1 MADRLGWTKL
11 VITVVG
17 STIVAAAAL
26 YQYVDTSSKTA
37 RQPFLE
43 RQSSVCFQASEAA
56 ARLATTD
63 QAEQWQKS
71 WDDFWML
78 YWGPLA
84 AVENVESNTPS
95 KTSIYRGEVAQKM
108 VDFGQSI
115 KPLGRSSTKL
125 PAENLEGKAID
136 ISHACQRLVTSW
148 WETGIISTWF
158 NWLTEK
164 IGSR

>member
-1 MADRLGWTKL
+1 MADDQGLLGWTKL

-26 YQYVDTSSKTA
+26 YQYVYTSSQTA

-43 RQSSVCFQASEAA
+43 RHSALCFQASETA
-56 ARLATTD
+56 ARLATTQ
-63 QAEQWQKS
+63 QADQWQKS

-84 AVENVESNTPS
+84 IVENEANQPS
-95 KTSIYRGEVAQKM
+95 KTSTFAEVAEAM
-108 VDFGQSI
+108 IVFGNLI

-125 PAENLEGKAID
+125 PADKLQVPAIH
-136 ISHACQRLVTSW
+136 ISQSCQRLVTSW
-148 WETGIISTWF
+148 WETGIISKWF
-158 NWLTEK
+158 DWLT
-164 IGSR
+164 R